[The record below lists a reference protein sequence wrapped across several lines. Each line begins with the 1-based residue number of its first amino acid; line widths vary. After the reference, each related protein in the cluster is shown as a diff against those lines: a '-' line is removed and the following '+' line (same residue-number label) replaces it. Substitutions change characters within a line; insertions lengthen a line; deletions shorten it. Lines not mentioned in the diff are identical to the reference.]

1 MERRLKMRLANKG
14 LALFALAFL
23 AVLPAWSQ
31 EPPAKPG
38 GPVQTA
44 PKVFIDWPGG
54 DVAGLT
60 ADVPFAEFVSSLEE
74 AQVLV
79 LISTAD
85 SEGREVV
92 TLAFSGRK
100 EFQGDDNTLTFVPGP
115 GEGRE
120 EARMGLAGLL
130 KIGLVRYAAKTPLS
144 KHLSIRFQDAVKPTA
159 VADPWDN
166 WVFNLSANTFLN
178 GETQYRSSMYYGSF
192 SANRVTPGFKLRTS
206 FYGNLSEMRFDLG
219 DTVYESSSHGYGFS
233 GLAVKSLSG
242 RWSAGAFLSVQ
253 SSTYANLKLSVSV
266 APAVEFNIFPYAES
280 TRRQLRILYRI
291 GLTRASYREET
302 LYFKTSET
310 LFQESLEVAF
320 EIKRPWGTAG
330 LRVEGSHFL
339 HDLGKN
345 RFEIEGDL
353 SFRIWKGLGLE
364 LGGGYTRIR
373 DQLALPRGGASVEE
387 VLLRQKQLATGF
399 DYSLSVGLSFTFGS
413 TRSQVVNPRFGNG
426 GRGISISL

>member
-1 MERRLKMRLANKG
+1 MVLAM
-14 LALFALAFL
+14 ALFSVFS
-23 AVLPAWSQ
+23 AWAQ
-31 EPPAKPG
+31 PPAAKSG
-38 GPVQTA
+38 GAA
-44 PKVFIDWPGG
+44 PAPLKVLIDWPG
-54 DVAGLT
+54 
-60 ADVPFAEFVSSLEE
+60 ADIGGFFSDIPFAELAGSLEE
-74 AQVLV
+74 AQIIV
-79 LISTAD
+79 LIS
-85 SEGREVV
+85 SSGPEGREIF
-92 TLAFSGRK
+92 TLGFTGRK
-100 EFQGDDNTLTFVPGP
+100 EFQGDDHALTCAPDP
-115 GEGRE
+115 GEGRDGVLKE
-120 EARMGLAGLL
+120 LAGLL

-144 KHLSIRFQDAVKPTA
+144 KHLSIRFQDVVKPTA

-166 WVFNLSANTFLN
+166 WVFNLSANTFLM

-253 SSTYANLKLSVSV
+253 SSTYSNLKLSVSV

-291 GLTRASYREET
+291 GFTRAAYHEET

-330 LRVEGSHFL
+330 LSVEGSHFL
-339 HDLGKN
+339 HDLSKN

-353 SFRIWKGLGLE
+353 SFRIWKGLSLE
-364 LGGGYTRIR
+364 LGGGYARIR
-373 DQLALPRGGASVEE
+373 DQLALPRGGASFEE

-399 DYSLSVGLSFTFGS
+399 DYILSVGLNFTFGS

-426 GRGISISL
+426 GRGISISM